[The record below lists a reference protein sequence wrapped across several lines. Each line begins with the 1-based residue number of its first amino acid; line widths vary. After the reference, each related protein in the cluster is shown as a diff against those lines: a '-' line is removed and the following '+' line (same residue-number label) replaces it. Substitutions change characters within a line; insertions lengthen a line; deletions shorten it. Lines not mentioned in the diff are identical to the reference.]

1 MTTKVDVNGFIRFVL
16 FLEEFIF
23 WNPRYFN
30 TIVEKVFLALPIDF
44 ITQSEVRVI
53 GSYINP
59 ALFILLF
66 LSSYSSIIKFVTSYL
81 GEHAKAD
88 ILIWLERNKFIK
100 AILAV
105 GLAVFML
112 FFVVKPVV
120 DSSNFSLM
128 NVYQDKSL
136 WSILFSYM
144 IVKRLISE
152 DLY

>member
-1 MTTKVDVNGFIRFVL
+1 MTTKVNVNGFIRFVL

-23 WNPRYFN
+23 WNPRYFS
-30 TIVEKVFLALPIDF
+30 TIVEKIFLALPINSM
-44 ITQSEVRVI
+44 TQSEIRAI
-53 GSYINP
+53 GSFINP

-66 LSSYSSIIKFVTSYL
+66 LSSYSSIVKFITSFL

-105 GLAVFML
+105 GLAIFML
-112 FFVVKPVV
+112 FFVIKPVV
-120 DSSNFSLM
+120 DSSNFSLL
-128 NVYQDKSL
+128 NVYHDKTL
-136 WSILFSYM
+136 WAILFSYM
-144 IVKRLISE
+144 FVKRLISE